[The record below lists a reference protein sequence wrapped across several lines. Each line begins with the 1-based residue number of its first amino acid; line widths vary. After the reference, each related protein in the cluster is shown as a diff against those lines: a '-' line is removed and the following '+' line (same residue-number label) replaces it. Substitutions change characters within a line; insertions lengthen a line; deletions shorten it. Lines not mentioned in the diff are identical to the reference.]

1 MPWLPTKIWWPR
13 QRRSTS
19 GEGNN
24 VLDAGGND
32 GDHQTVE
39 DLTSIIIDIMDR
51 HEDFRELDI
60 HERHDYW

>member
-1 MPWLPTKIWWPR
+1 MREIFRT
-13 QRRSTS
+13 
-19 GEGNN
+19 

-60 HERHDYW
+60 PERHDYW